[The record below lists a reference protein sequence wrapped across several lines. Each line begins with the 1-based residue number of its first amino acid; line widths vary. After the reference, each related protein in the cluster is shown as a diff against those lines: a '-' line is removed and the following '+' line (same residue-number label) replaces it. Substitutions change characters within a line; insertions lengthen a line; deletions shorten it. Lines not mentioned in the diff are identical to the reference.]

1 MRSDVLNSSSGQY
14 GKQYDLLPYESITA
28 AKSLDSDDSGK
39 VFTLDLAAGFTVTL
53 PAIASVPKG
62 WYCKIV
68 VGTNCTSNSYI
79 ITENTTHDTNIIVS
93 QINELETDDTEDG
106 PSSTGHTTI
115 TLGNA
120 VDTVGDTFDIWSNGT
135 NYFVQGTV
143 ALDGGA
149 ALG

>member
-1 MRSDVLNSSSGQY
+1 MRSDVLNSNSTEY

-28 AKSLDSDDSGK
+28 AKSLDLEDSGK

-53 PAIASVPKG
+53 PAISSVPKG
-62 WYCKIV
+62 WYVKIV

-79 ITENTTHDTNIIVS
+79 ITENATFDTDIVVA
-93 QINELETDDTEDG
+93 QINELETDTADDG
-106 PSSTGHTTI
+106 PSSTGCTTI

-143 ALDGGA
+143 KLDGGA
-149 ALG
+149 ALA